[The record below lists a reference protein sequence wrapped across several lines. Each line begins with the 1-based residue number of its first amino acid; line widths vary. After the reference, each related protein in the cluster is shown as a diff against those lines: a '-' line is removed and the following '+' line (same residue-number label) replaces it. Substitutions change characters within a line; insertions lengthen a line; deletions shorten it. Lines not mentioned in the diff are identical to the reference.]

1 MRLSSSAS
9 SRTVGALVLL
19 GLITIATAQPTAGDQ
34 CFAEGDT
41 KRTNKDDPLKS
52 QTSLYKGESIFTL
65 QLLDAINTATPNENI
80 FFSPYSLYNVLLM
93 MYFGARDSTEK
104 LIRTGLN
111 LQWTDS
117 KATVYEAYDTA
128 RKSLK
133 GRFSESAAVGF
144 SSVDKLFFGRQ
155 IPIAPC
161 MQQKFADTIELLDYE
176 TQPEEQR
183 VYINKWVE
191 NATHGQIK
199 DLLVP
204 GAITRNTKLSVAN
217 AAYFKGSW
225 QTKFKA
231 NDTNMEIFYASA
243 DDRKFVEMMHVE
255 GTFSHAAN
263 EKLGCH
269 ILELPYSTGAHEDD
283 NRGVDDNN
291 QVSMFIFLPPQEPN
305 ALSKLLARLAADKD
319 ILQEV
324 VNDGISRKVDV
335 KLPKFSIEKQV
346 EMRPVLERLGMGQ
359 LFDASANYGAFT
371 DGREPIVFDE
381 MLQKSKIVVN
391 EEGSVAASATI
402 AFSFRSSRPA
412 DPAMFHCTHPFVFII
427 YDYASRAVLF
437 NGVYRRPE

>member
-1 MRLSSSAS
+1 MRLSSAT
-9 SRTVGALVLL
+9 SRTAGALVLL
-19 GLITIATAQPTAGDQ
+19 GLFAVSAAQPTASDQ
-34 CFAEGDT
+34 CFPEDDT
-41 KRTNKDDPLKS
+41 KRSTKDEAAQS
-52 QTSLYKGESIFTL
+52 QTRLYKGESIFTL

-93 MYFGARDSTEK
+93 MYFGAREGTEK
-104 LIRTGLN
+104 LIRKGLN

-117 KATVYEAYDTA
+117 KATVFEAYDTA
-128 RKSLK
+128 RKSLQ

-155 IPIAPC
+155 IPIARC
-161 MQQKFADTIELLDYE
+161 MQEKFADTIELLDYE
-176 TQPEEQR
+176 AKPEEQR
-183 VYINKWVE
+183 VYINQWVE
-191 NATHGQIK
+191 KATRGQIK
-199 DLLVP
+199 DLLIP
-204 GAITRNTKLSVAN
+204 GAITRNTKLAVAN

-225 QTKFKA
+225 QTKFKP
-231 NDTNMEIFYASA
+231 NETNMEIFYVSA
-243 DDRKFVEMMHVE
+243 DERKFVEMMHVE

-269 ILELPYSTGAHEDD
+269 ILELPYSTGPD
-283 NRGVDDNN
+283 NDNDSN
-291 QVSMFIFLPPQEPN
+291 NEVSMFVFLPPQEPN
-305 ALSKLLARLAADKD
+305 ALEKLLARLAADTD

-346 EMRPVLERLGMGQ
+346 EMRPVLERLGMGG
-359 LFDASANYGAFT
+359 LFDTGANYGTFT
-371 DGREPIVFDE
+371 DGREPIGFDE
-381 MLQKSKIVVN
+381 MVQKSKIEVN